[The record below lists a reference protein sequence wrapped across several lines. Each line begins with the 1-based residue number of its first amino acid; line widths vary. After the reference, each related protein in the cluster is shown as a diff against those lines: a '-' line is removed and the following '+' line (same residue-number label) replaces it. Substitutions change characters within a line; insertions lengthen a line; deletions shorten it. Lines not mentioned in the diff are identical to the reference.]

1 MRHHCF
7 ICCNVPRS
15 LVIAAKVKHARSGL
29 NTGVAHC
36 DQLLSQV
43 DLLNMLVKS
52 GCSALI
58 PAEPLNGHALR
69 HLRDRLV
76 EEELWMLAMEVSTK
90 SGLERT
96 GVWAAWGKACLRAGC
111 WDEAREKFSHCLE
124 KVALGPDSARP
135 LRSPPLLT
143 EIIQI
148 LEEGAYT
155 IDRKVLQQA
164 DKIRAS
170 KTLPVALLSSPAL
183 TVLHSLSSL
192 KEIAHGSYP
201 QTVPPLN
208 TVVIGPKLDPLFYEE
223 CCYYLSAYGS
233 HAGIISFYVSHDD
246 LLAALK
252 HVLSQKVDPEIFL
265 ETIYIPCLR
274 QGLISDLHHELSTV
288 DPTLAVWK
296 VW

>member
-1 MRHHCF
+1 
-7 ICCNVPRS
+7 V
-15 LVIAAKVKHARSGL
+15 VAAKVKHARSGL

-52 GCSALI
+52 GCAALI
-58 PAEPLNGHALR
+58 PAEPLNGHGLR

-90 SGLERT
+90 GGLDRN

-124 KVALGPDSARP
+124 KVSLGPDSARP
-135 LRSPPLLT
+135 PRSPPLLN

-148 LEEGAYT
+148 LKEGAYAV
-155 IDRKVLQQA
+155 DRKVLQQA

-170 KTLPVALLSSPAL
+170 RALPVVLLSSPAL

-192 KEIAHGSYP
+192 KEIAQGNYP
-201 QTVPPLN
+201 QTTPPLN
-208 TVVIGPKLDPLFYEE
+208 TVVIGPKLHPLFYEE
-223 CCYYLSAYGS
+223 CRYYLTSYGS
-233 HAGIISFYVSHDD
+233 HAGIISFYLSHDD
-246 LLAALK
+246 LAEALK
-252 HVLSQKVDPEIFL
+252 HVLSQKVDPDVFL
-265 ETIYIPCLR
+265 DTIYIPCLR
-274 QGLISDLHHELSTV
+274 QGLVSDLHQELSTV
-288 DPTLAVWK
+288 DPTLEVWK
-296 VW
+296 VIQF